1 MDEPKDMFSLCIIS
15 MRKILPNDL
24 GQENY
29 WQYILGVMYPQ
40 GKKKI
45 ENKRKQF
52 FSNHRI
58 GGSIDTPMTMAAVFQ
73 NKAN

>member
-1 MDEPKDMFSLCIIS
+1 MTQDK
-15 MRKILPNDL
+15 
-24 GQENY
+24 EN
-29 WQYILGVMYPQ
+29 WQYILGVMYPKEP
-40 GKKKI
+40 KKKKQKTK
-45 ENKRKQF
+45 ENN